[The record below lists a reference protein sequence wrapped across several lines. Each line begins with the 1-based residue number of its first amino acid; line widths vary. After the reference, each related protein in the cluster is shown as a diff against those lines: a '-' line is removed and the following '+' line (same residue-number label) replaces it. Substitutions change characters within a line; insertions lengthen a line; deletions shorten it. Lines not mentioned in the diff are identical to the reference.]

1 MMPLVVAFAIL
12 GLGVGLAADRLAA
25 RWPVHEDSRVRRP
38 DWRTATLALGGA
50 AAFAALAGRWSD
62 PLHLVIL
69 GAYFGALIV
78 LAATDLDQKLL
89 PDLVTLPL
97 IPIALLLVLLDLDPL
112 LAGKEMPLA
121 SALLAGLA
129 APAILFVLDRLLR
142 GALGAGDLKLAIGLG
157 LMSGVTRLFG
167 GFVTASIASAAV
179 ILVLIA
185 ARRITLRSAIP
196 FGPILIAGG
205 ILAAL
210 VP

>member
-1 MMPLVVAFAIL
+1 MTPLVAAFAIL

-25 RWPVHEDSRVRRP
+25 RWPVHEDGGARRP
-38 DWRTATLALGGA
+38 DWRTAALVVGGA
-50 AAFAALAGRWSD
+50 AAFAALAARWSE
-62 PLHLVIL
+62 PGHLAVL
-69 GAYFGALIV
+69 GAYFAALLV
-78 LAATDLDQKLL
+78 LAATDLDQKVL
-89 PDLVTLPL
+89 P
-97 IPIALLLVLLDLDPL
+97 DLDPL

-121 SALLAGLA
+121 SALLAGFG

-142 GALGAGDLKLAIGLG
+142 GALGAGDLKLAVGLG

>member
-1 MMPLVVAFAIL
+1 
-12 GLGVGLAADRLAA
+12 
-25 RWPVHEDSRVRRP
+25 
-38 DWRTATLALGGA
+38 
-50 AAFAALAGRWSD
+50 
-62 PLHLVIL
+62 
-69 GAYFGALIV
+69 
-78 LAATDLDQKLL
+78 
-89 PDLVTLPL
+89 
-97 IPIALLLVLLDLDPL
+97 
-112 LAGKEMPLA
+112 MPLA
-121 SALLAGLA
+121 SALLAGFG